1 MHPLD
6 AGLLIAFIV
15 YCLAAGLRSRRH
27 ASRSLEQYF
36 LAGRTLKGWQAGI
49 SMAATQFA
57 ADTPLLVTGLVATAG
72 IFALWRLWIY
82 ALAFLMLGFVF
93 AAAWRRSGVLT
104 DAELTEVRYG
114 TRAALW
120 LRAIKAL
127 YFGTVFNCTVLAMV
141 LLAATQIAEPFLLW
155 HDWLPAAV
163 FDPLAGFMERVG
175 VPLTVLEPG
184 SADVWERSA
193 ANLLSL
199 GAIVAVTALY
209 SATGGLRGVVATD
222 VVQFAVAMIATAA
235 FAWLVVDRAGGME
248 EVVSHLKRL
257 FPEDGSAGLSASEL
271 LAFTPDRAKDTSA
284 LLLLVVG
291 LQWLVQMNAD
301 GTGYLAQR
309 SMACATDRDA
319 RVAAV
324 VFTFAQVLLRSL
336 LWLPLALGLLV
347 LFPPDLGAPLAEQAG
362 VRERTYVEGIAEVLP
377 AGLRGLMLVGM
388 FAALAST
395 LDTHLNWGASYWTND
410 LYKRLLW
417 EQWLKRR
424 PSERG
429 LVWVARGANLLILAI
444 AVAILPWLSSIQ
456 TAWRAS
462 LLLGA
467 GMGVMLV
474 LRWIWWRIN
483 AWGELATIVVS
494 TLLAPALLYAFTDE
508 QDALRL
514 LLMAT
519 AATGA
524 GVATSLVTGPEDRVR
539 LIAFYRRAHPPGFW
553 GPVADAAG
561 EARADGPRRLAR
573 AAFAAVAAA
582 FSVFCLLTGIG
593 AWLVESPPPAGIG
606 SRTLWISALIVVGV
620 GLVPVWVRLGFRAPA
635 IAAAA
640 TTARESGP
648 QSIT

>member
-1 MHPLD
+1 MHPVD
-6 AGLLIAFIV
+6 AAALIAFIL
-15 YCLAAGLRSRRH
+15 YCLAAGLRARGT
-27 ASRSLEQYF
+27 ASRNLEQYF

-93 AAAWRRSGVLT
+93 AAAWRRAGVLT
-104 DAELTEVRYG
+104 DAELAEVRYG

-120 LRAIKAL
+120 LRGIKAI

-155 HDWLPAAV
+155 RDWLPASV
-163 FDPLAGFMERVG
+163 FDPLVVAMERIG
-175 VPLTVLEPG
+175 VPLTVLAADG
-184 SADVWERSA
+184 ADVWERSA

-222 VVQFAVAMIATAA
+222 VVQFVVAMTATAA
-235 FAWLVVDRAGGME
+235 FAWLVVDRAGGMDE
-248 EVVSHLKRL
+248 IVAHLRRL
-257 FPEDGSAGLSASEL
+257 YPEDGSAGLSASEL
-271 LAFTPDRAKDTSA
+271 LAFTPDRAKDASA
-284 LLLLVVG
+284 LLLLVFG

-347 LFPPDLGAPLAEQAG
+347 LFPPDPGVPLAEQAAA
-362 VRERTYVEGIAEVLP
+362 REHTFVEGIAEVLP

-410 LYKRLLW
+410 VYKRLVR
-417 EQWLKRR
+417 EHWLKRES
-424 PSERG
+424 SERA

-444 AVAILPWLSSIQ
+444 ALAILPWLSSIQ

-483 AWGELATIVVS
+483 AWGELATILAS
-494 TLLAPALLYAFTDE
+494 TLLAPVLLHVFTDE

-514 LLMAT
+514 LLMAL
-519 AATGA
+519 AATA
-524 GVATSLVTGPEDRVR
+524 TGVVTSLLTGPEDRAR
-539 LIAFYRRAHPPGFW
+539 LVAFYRRAHPPGFW
-553 GPVADAAG
+553 GPVAEAAG
-561 EARADGPRRLAR
+561 EARAHGPRRLAR
-573 AAFAAVAAA
+573 AALAAVTAAL
-582 FSVFCLLTGIG
+582 SVFCLLTGIG
-593 AWLVESPPPAGIG
+593 AWLVGSPPPHWIA
-606 SRTLWISALIVVGV
+606 SRTLWIASLLVAGV
-620 GLVPVWVRLGFRAPA
+620 TLVPVWVRLGFRPPA
-635 IAAAA
+635 GGERGQS
-640 TTARESGP
+640 TT
-648 QSIT
+648 